1 LERHGTSKRSTVVS
15 SRGRGSKMLARW
27 AMPCNGPKTDTA
39 SSTTASAC
47 AMSVSSATETCVL
60 PPAAS
65 TSPATAFRRS
75 WSRPTSTTDAPSEPS
90 KRAVE
95 APMPELAPVTMT
107 GFPARPHSRLDASTL
122 PSAAVGYWSADVK
135 GLPPALSRST
145 ERKCSVA
152 LSAEN
157 DPDSR
162 DGLVA
167 VVVQAVWDGRLE
179 EDGVARAEHVVLES
193 DRDVQRSREHDSEFA
208 AVVADERVGR
218 AGLAARRVQGVEELD
233 LAVIPCGEP
242 LPADA
247 GLELD
252 DLAVVRPLHEAARAV
267 GGSGDDRLACRR
279 TCAGLGSA
287 ARLRRKDIVERD
299 AELADHRIERPHR
312 RLDLSGL
319 DLRHEARGDV
329 ESARELAQAQAAFGA
344 LAP

>member
-1 LERHGTSKRSTVVS
+1 MPFGASSTLSARPSDTTAPFAAVYALQPGKPTSAIVDATRTTEEPRSRCGTARFVMNSGAATLDRHCTSKLSTVVS

-47 AMSVSSATETCVL
+47 AMSVSSATKTCVL

-135 GLPPALSRST
+135 GLPHALSRST

-157 DPDSR
+157 DPDGR

-167 VVVQAVWDGRLE
+167 VVVQAVWHGRLE
-179 EDGVARAEHVVLES
+179 EDGVARAEHVVLEP

-233 LAVIPCGEP
+233 LAVM
-242 LPADA
+242 
-247 GLELD
+247 
-252 DLAVVRPLHEAARAV
+252 RPLHEAARAV
-267 GGSGDDRLACRR
+267 GGSGDDRLACRQ
-279 TCAGLGSA
+279 TCAGLGST
-287 ARLRRKDIVERD
+287 ARLRRKHIVERD
-299 AELADHRIERPHR
+299 AELA
-312 RLDLSGL
+312 
-319 DLRHEARGDV
+319 
-329 ESARELAQAQAAFGA
+329 
-344 LAP
+344 